1 MSATTNTTTNAPI
14 NALTRN
20 EYTGGN
26 RCLLLGTFYPEQEW
40 ATYKQWLE
48 LGYQVQKGQKGTK
61 LTRMMVIKSKDG
73 GKDKTV
79 PRYYTVFNVEQCKYI
94 EQNID

>member
-1 MSATTNTTTNAPI
+1 MDTSTLAPI
-14 NALTRN
+14 NALTQN
-20 EYTGGN
+20 EYTGEN
-26 RCLLLGTFYPEQEW
+26 RCLLLATFYPEQEW

-61 LTRMMVIKSKDG
+61 IVRMMVIKSKNG

-79 PRYYTVFNVEQCKYI
+79 PRHYTVFNVDQCKLI